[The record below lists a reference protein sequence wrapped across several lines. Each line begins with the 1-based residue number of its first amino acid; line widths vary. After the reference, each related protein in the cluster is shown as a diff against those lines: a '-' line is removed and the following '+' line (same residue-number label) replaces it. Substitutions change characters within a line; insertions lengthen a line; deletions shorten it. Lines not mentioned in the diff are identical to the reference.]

1 MRMDSSLYFELGF
14 TLDSAGR
21 NDSRSGDV
29 RAPGIGFR
37 ALVPKPDVQLRALA
51 DGSRRRSDGQGRHVE
66 RIGLAV
72 IERVENRSVALQHE
86 RTGRLAERRH
96 AFGVLVDAGG
106 ACPFEVAHDEHF
118 IWRKY
123 KCCDFSGTA
132 HVRCLA
138 ECALVQNERI
148 RAAVVEFHEG
158 ELRRILG
165 VGLHEEF
172 AHDDVVDRRCALDG
186 RELERNLQI
195 HVLRKV
201 DRKRNFAAQRFN
213 LEVWN
218 GRVFVKRE
226 VVFQAEDGLVA
237 FVLHRDGDVV
247 FAVEL
252 EVVTGEGDVLGVEH
266 HGVGEGFAIAG
277 ELHFALL
284 DACGVPKADGN
295 LHIDEPDKRM
305 HRNLQVHGGTC
316 FEGGRDFALLH
327 QGPVRVELRVEHP
340 FFAREKVE
348 VERLLFDGVDEVER
362 VRAVAVEHKAVEQ
375 RRFGKV
381 QIESDVGRFAS
392 LDGRIGRFRAGFAG
406 AIPERNR
413 HEGGGCAKADVFFC
427 CRTHITSYF
436 VEWSYLFNTLLG
448 GALSK
453 TFL

>member
-1 MRMDSSLYFELGF
+1 M
-14 TLDSAGR
+14 
-21 NDSRSGDV
+21 
-29 RAPGIGFR
+29 
-37 ALVPKPDVQLRALA
+37 
-51 DGSRRRSDGQGRHVE
+51 E

-72 IERVENRSVALQHE
+72 IERVENRSVALQYK
-86 RTGRLAERRH
+86 RAGRLAERRH

-118 IWRKY
+118 IWREFDGR
-123 KCCDFSGTA
+123 DFCRTA
-132 HVRCLA
+132 HVRGLA
-138 ECALVQNERI
+138 ESALVQNERV
-148 RAAVVEFHEG
+148 RAAVVEFDEG
-158 ELRRILG
+158 ELRGILG

-172 AHDDVVDRRCALDG
+172 AHDDIVDCRGALDG

-195 HVLRKV
+195 HVFRKV
-201 DRKRNFAAQRFN
+201 DRKCNFAAQRFN
-213 LEVWN
+213 LEVRN
-218 GRVFVKRE
+218 GRVFVERE
-226 VVFQAEDGLVA
+226 VVFHAEDGLVA

-252 EVVTGEGDVLGVEH
+252 EVVAGEGDVLGVEY

-295 LHIDEPDKRM
+295 LHIDETDERV

-316 FEGGRDFALLH
+316 FKGGRDFALLH
-327 QGPVRVELRVEHP
+327 QGPVRVELCVEHP

-392 LDGRIGRFRAGFAG
+392 LDGRNGRFCAGFAG
-406 AIPERNR
+406 AIPKRNR